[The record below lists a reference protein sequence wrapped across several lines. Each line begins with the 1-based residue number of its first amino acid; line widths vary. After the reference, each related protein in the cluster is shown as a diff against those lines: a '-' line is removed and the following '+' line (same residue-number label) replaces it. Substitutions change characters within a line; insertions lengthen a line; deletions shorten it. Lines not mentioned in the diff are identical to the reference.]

1 MRTKNLPFIALG
13 LINLSCA
20 VFHAVFQLDLLADTG
35 MYRGFIL
42 IENALITVIFV
53 AFAAVLL
60 CGNPVQK
67 RMALNASI
75 LFWSFFLLAVVA
87 VQPVVTSLSIIESLL
102 FMPQHYYLLV
112 FGISALALSLLG
124 RKQLKQTP

>member
-60 CGNPVQK
+60 WGNPVQK

-75 LFWSFFLLAVVA
+75 LFWSFFLLSVVA
-87 VQPVVTSLSIIESLL
+87 VQPTVTSLSIIESLL